1 VCDEGTSGLLH
12 AGGHFPE
19 PRQFFFCMQ
28 RQNCFLLCIHVE
40 LTAALGRLDTSVFP
54 KFVVLEF
61 EVMKDLIVLSA
72 LKLSH

>member
-1 VCDEGTSGLLH
+1 MEVIAIMICIFCHLVILLYVNRLDVH
-12 AGGHFPE
+12 GS
-19 PRQFFFCMQ
+19 
-28 RQNCFLLCIHVE
+28 IHHYVN
-40 LTAALGRLDTSVFP
+40 GRLDTSVFS